1 MRVAILEDDVHVG
14 QLMSFW
20 LEKAGHAEQL
30 FTTGEGFSKS
40 SGRERCDLLILD
52 RTLPDI
58 SVDIELAWVRSH
70 VDWPVP
76 VIFKTAKEQSRKV
89 TAYKDMGAMEVIAK
103 PFDPM
108 ALADMVR
115 QVWAAAHG

>member
-1 MRVAILEDDVHVG
+1 LQIFVTGIALRVAILEDDVHVG

-20 LEKAGHAEQL
+20 LEKAGHEEQL

-58 SVDIELAWVRSH
+58 SVDIVLAWVRSH

-76 VIFKTAKEQSRKV
+76 VIFN
-89 TAYKDMGAMEVIAK
+89 IAK
-103 PFDPM
+103 
-108 ALADMVR
+108 VR
-115 QVWAAAHG
+115 AAAYG